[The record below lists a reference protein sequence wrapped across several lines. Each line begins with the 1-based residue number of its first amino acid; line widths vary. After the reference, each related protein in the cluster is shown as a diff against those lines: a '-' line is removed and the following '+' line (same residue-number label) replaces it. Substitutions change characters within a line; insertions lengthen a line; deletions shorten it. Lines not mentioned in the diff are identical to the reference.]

1 MNILATSDIHCNLRK
16 LKNIKYKNADMLTIA
31 GDLTN
36 IGLKIELKEVL
47 DKISSFKHI
56 KTKIVVLGNHDS
68 RNSYNKNGMTEDR
81 TYEWCKTNYPDI
93 IFLNNEIVD
102 INGIK
107 IYGTPWNSGY
117 QGLWSYEY
125 NLTNRKDLTCP
136 KEYVDIIITHE
147 PPSSYELSYID
158 VYGDLGNIDLRNYLE
173 ENKCKLLICGHLHEN
188 GCKMI
193 EINDCKCFN
202 VAEKIIKINIDL

>member
-1 MNILATSDIHCNLRK
+1 MKILATSDIHCNLNR
-16 LKNIKYKNADMLTIA
+16 LKKIKYKEADILIVA

-47 DKISSFKHI
+47 DKISSFTHI
-56 KTKIVVLGNHDS
+56 NTKIVVLGNHDS
-68 RNSYNKNGMTEDR
+68 RNHHNKNGMTEER
-81 TYEWCKTNYPDI
+81 TYEWCKMNYPEI

-102 INGIK
+102 IDGLK

-117 QGLWSYEY
+117 KGLWSYEY
-125 NLTNRKDLTCP
+125 NLDNRKDLTCP
-136 KEYVDIIITHE
+136 KENVDIIITHE

-173 ENKCKLLICGHLHEN
+173 ENKCKILISGHIHEN
-188 GCKMI
+188 KNKSVDINGCMCYNVSESVT
-193 EINDCKCFN
+193 EIAF
-202 VAEKIIKINIDL
+202 